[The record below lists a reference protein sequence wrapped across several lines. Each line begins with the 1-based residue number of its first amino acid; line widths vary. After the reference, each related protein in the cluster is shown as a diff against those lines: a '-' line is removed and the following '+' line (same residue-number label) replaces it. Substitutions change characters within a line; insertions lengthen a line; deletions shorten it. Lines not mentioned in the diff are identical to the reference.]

1 MGFAVCIIAKCV
13 EYPEGGRPQS
23 QGKPHGG
30 SAFLIGERQCALQ
43 ESSDSGF
50 LSWLSFQSNQ
60 QCYFDHGPLSVDNEN
75 APCTIGRKPASGE
88 TAEYGMVLAMLVH
101 VLALHGAFDL
111 GLSAL
116 LDTIGTANDLA
127 ASLTPRTAAIKVT
140 VAGVRRRVVTA
151 RGFRVPLIATSVLP
165 QPDAV
170 LLPALGEK
178 TPATLSERL
187 TQRDVTDAG
196 GVLREWSQSGA
207 WIGAACTGTFV
218 LADSTLLDGHD
229 ATTSWWLAPL
239 FRQRYANIEL
249 DETRVLVNSGP
260 FVTAGAALAHID
272 LALGLIRRRSP
283 SLAALTANYLL
294 NEPRYSQAG
303 FIVSDQLAHNDPMI
317 ERFEIWA
324 RLHLAKGFS
333 LSEAARS
340 AGTSERTLA
349 RRLRSVLGKSPLS
362 YFQDLRVERAV
373 HRLRTSNASVD
384 RIASEIGYSDGVTLR
399 TLLRRKL
406 GRGIREIRSRRG

>member
-1 MGFAVCIIAKCV
+1 M
-13 EYPEGGRPQS
+13 
-23 QGKPHGG
+23 
-30 SAFLIGERQCALQ
+30 
-43 ESSDSGF
+43 
-50 LSWLSFQSNQ
+50 N
-60 QCYFDHGPLSVDNEN
+60 
-75 APCTIGRKPASGE
+75 
-88 TAEYGMVLAMLVH
+88 VH
-101 VLALHGAFDL
+101 VLALQGAFDL

-116 LDTIGTANDLA
+116 LDTIGTANELA
-127 ASLTPRTAAIKVT
+127 ASVTPSTPAIKVT
-140 VAGVRRRVVTA
+140 VVGVRRRVHTA
-151 RGFRVPLIATSVLP
+151 RGFTVPLIAAALAP

-178 TPATLSERL
+178 MPATLAQRL
-187 TQRDVTDAG
+187 AQRDIADAG
-196 GVLREWSQSGA
+196 SALREWSQSGA

-218 LADSTLLDGHD
+218 LAESTLLEGRD
-229 ATTSWWLAPL
+229 ATTSWWLAPF

-249 DETRVLVNSGP
+249 DESRVLVKSGA

-283 SLAALTANYLL
+283 ALAALTANYLL
-294 NEPRYSQAG
+294 IEPRFSQAR
-303 FIVSDQLAHNDPMI
+303 FIISDHLAHNDPLV

-324 RLHLAKGFS
+324 RRRLAQGFS
-333 LSEAARS
+333 LSDAAHS

-349 RRLRSVLGKSPLS
+349 RRLRTVLGKSPLS

-373 HRLRTSNASVD
+373 HRLQTSNASVD

-406 GRGIREIRSRRG
+406 GRGIREIRSRR